1 VIHWLIA
8 VGAGVV
14 LSILFYA
21 LVRIRIAVA
30 PRIRSRF
37 GDRARWATWVFT
49 IGLMVLA
56 ANAGLII
63 LRQVLHE
70 QYGVD
75 APFMHEMVYALL
87 AFAIGFVLV
96 NRHVTRNRD

>member
-1 VIHWLIA
+1 MSLI
-8 VGAGVV
+8 
-14 LSILFYA
+14 FYA
-21 LVRIRIAVA
+21 LVLLRMNVA
-30 PRIRSRF
+30 PRMRDRY
-37 GDRARWATWVFT
+37 GDRARWATWVVT
-49 IGLMVLA
+49 IGLMVLL
-56 ANAGLII
+56 ANAGLIV